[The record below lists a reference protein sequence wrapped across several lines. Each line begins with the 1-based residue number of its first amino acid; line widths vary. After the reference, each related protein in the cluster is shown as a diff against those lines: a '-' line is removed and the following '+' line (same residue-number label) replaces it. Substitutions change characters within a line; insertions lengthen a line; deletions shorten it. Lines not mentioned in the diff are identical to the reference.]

1 MTSQGI
7 GKIQVTGLREFQAQ
21 LRSMDAALPRQLR
34 LALNEA
40 AEEIIDYAEPR
51 FPRKTGRAAASLKA
65 RSSQRVARI
74 ALGGRRAPWAP
85 WLDFGGEGRVR
96 GRPPKRPFIRSGR
109 YVYRGLEVRRDR
121 VTEIMSTALAQLAR
135 DAGLEVS

>member
-1 MTSQGI
+1 MAGEI

-21 LRSMDAALPRQLR
+21 LRAMDAGLPKQLR
-34 LALNEA
+34 LALNQA
-40 AEEIIDYAEPR
+40 ADEIIDYAEPR
-51 FPRKTGRAAASLKA
+51 FPRKTGRAAGSLKA

-85 WLDFGGEGRVR
+85 WLDFGGEGKVK
-96 GRPPKRPFIRSGR
+96 GRPGKREFIRGGR
-109 YVYRGLEVRRDR
+109 YVYKGLEVRRDR

-135 DAGLEVS
+135 DAGLEVG